1 MEFLV
6 ISENKMK
13 IMLTLDEMKRY
24 GIEGDKSDY
33 KDPAVRKAF
42 WQILDR
48 AREECGFESR
58 GEKILLQYYPS
69 RTGAEIFV
77 TKLGRLPLGI
87 ERSISATD
95 SVTMLSSK
103 NMIYRIENIEE
114 LTRLYRIIKQND
126 ADADG
131 EVYLSDDGLYYLFF
145 EERSEGSA
153 LSPYAI
159 ASEFGEE
166 IPQTLRAYIKE
177 HSERLTDFNVNR
189 A

>member
-6 ISENKMK
+6 ISENKLK
-13 IMLTLDEMKRY
+13 IMLTQEEMRRY
-24 GIEGDKSDY
+24 GIEENKSDY
-33 KDPAVRKAF
+33 KDHIVRKSF

-58 GEKILLQYYPS
+58 GEKILMQYFPS
-69 RTGAEIFV
+69 RTSAEIFV
-77 TKLGRLPLGI
+77 TKLGRLPTGI

-103 NMIYRIENIEE
+103 NMIYRIENMEE
-114 LTRLYRIIKQND
+114 LSRLYRIIKCGD
-126 ADADG
+126 IESGSEA
-131 EVYLSDDGLYYLFF
+131 YLSDDGYYYIFF
-145 EERSEGSA
+145 EERSEGTS

-166 IPQTLRAYIKE
+166 IPQTLRAYIRE
-177 HSERLTDFNVNR
+177 HSERLCEIDIS
-189 A
+189 

>member
-13 IMLTLDEMKRY
+13 VMLTQEEMRRY

-33 KDPAVRKAF
+33 KDPAVRKSF

-48 AREECGFESR
+48 AREECGFDSR
-58 GEKILLQYYPS
+58 GEKILLQYYPT
-69 RTGAEIFV
+69 RTSAEIFV
-77 TKLGRLPLGI
+77 TKLGRLPTGI

-103 NMIYRIENIEE
+103 NMIYRIDNMEE
-114 LTRLYRIIKQND
+114 LSRLYRIIRHTDGD
-126 ADADG
+126 AGSEA
-131 EVYLSDDGLYYLFF
+131 YLSDDGYYYIFF
-145 EERSEGSA
+145 EERSEGTS
-153 LSPYAI
+153 LSPYAV

-166 IPQTLRAYIKE
+166 IPQTLRTYIRE
-177 HSERLTDFNVNR
+177 HSERLSVIDLTE
-189 A
+189 